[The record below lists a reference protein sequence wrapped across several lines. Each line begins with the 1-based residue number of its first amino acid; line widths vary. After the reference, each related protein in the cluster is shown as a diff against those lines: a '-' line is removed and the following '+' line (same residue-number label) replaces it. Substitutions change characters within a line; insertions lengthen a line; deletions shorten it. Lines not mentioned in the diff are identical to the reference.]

1 MRNWFFD
8 GFDVKAWDKV
18 KKTIRQGKYI
28 DGDDVFGEI
37 KCGAVCFDLIL
48 RDPETY
54 DDGKWHLEADAY
66 LLGIDDGYANTS
78 DGIPYTYDGGIE
90 LPVNLR
96 MGYAH
101 TQYDFMVLIEESVN
115 KNKRWSEY
123 ADKTDIVWKRSGN
136 DD

>member
-1 MRNWFFD
+1 
-8 GFDVKAWDKV
+8 
-18 KKTIRQGKYI
+18 
-28 DGDDVFGEI
+28 
-37 KCGAVCFDLIL
+37 
-48 RDPETY
+48 
-54 DDGKWHLEADAY
+54 
-66 LLGIDDGYANTS
+66 
-78 DGIPYTYDGGIE
+78 